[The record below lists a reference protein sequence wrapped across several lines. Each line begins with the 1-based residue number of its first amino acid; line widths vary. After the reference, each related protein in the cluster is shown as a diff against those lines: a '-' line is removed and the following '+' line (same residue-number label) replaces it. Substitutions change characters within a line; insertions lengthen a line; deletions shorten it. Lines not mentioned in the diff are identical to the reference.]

1 MPPLVADR
9 DIVQYIGQRHD
20 EATNTT
26 YLLYRN
32 ATHPDRPERKGIVR
46 SVLFLNTVICS
57 VFST

>member
-20 EATNTT
+20 EGTNTT

-32 ATHPDRPERKGIVR
+32 ATHPDRPERKGVVR
-46 SVLFLNTVICS
+46 SVVSGVTK
-57 VFST
+57 